1 MDFGDEGEER
11 IPTGMPAENEAGP
24 SEQPQADSGQ
34 ETSSL
39 PVSHGPGAIAAAHR
53 AAAADMGRTRSPTPP
68 RALYRST
75 TGKGVA
81 FTDED
86 VMFLVRF
93 LEYRTRQ
100 HENKLDMVQFWKEV
114 AAKVGLICEA
124 VPRRSSDVRMRT
136 GASPLACVL
145 DEVLQE
151 T

>member
-68 RALYRST
+68 TRVIKST
-75 TGKGVA
+75 YGGNL
-81 FTDED
+81 FTVDD
-86 VMFLVRF
+86 VMYLKKYIDFCQDQGLV
-93 LEYRTRQ
+93 L
-100 HENKLDMVQFWKEV
+100 
-114 AAKVGLICEA
+114 
-124 VPRRSSDVRMRT
+124 RSARATSSRSD
-136 GASPLACVL
+136 S
-145 DEVLQE
+145 D
-151 T
+151 